1 MMSEDT
7 DGQGPA
13 RFGSAKM
20 NGPGAFW
27 NGFSTPERMRGQEVG
42 GGSSRD
48 AINNKPGNVYAAL
61 RGVEWILGVFGAG
74 DNGEVTVGNGAERER
89 ERDEGGDRRMV
100 YPRASESVP

>member
-1 MMSEDT
+1 MSEDM

-48 AINNKPGNVYAAL
+48 AINNKLGNVYAAL
-61 RGVEWILGVFGAG
+61 GEEMDIGGVWSW
-74 DNGEVTVGNGAERER
+74 R
-89 ERDEGGDRRMV
+89 
-100 YPRASESVP
+100 